1 MLIKDLFNE
10 TLRRLEWSKD
20 RNLEPVIIEGSSG
33 IEARFPV
40 DKTLAYVIKI
50 DEIAGKG
57 ALIKSFFPDG
67 DPHHCIGIP
76 GVSSE
81 EAASIIKAAALI
93 VFGRLPA
100 SKEEKKAPR

>member
-10 TLRRLEWSKD
+10 TIRRLEWSKD
-20 RNLEPVIIEGSSG
+20 RNLEPVIEECLSG

-40 DKTLAYVIKI
+40 DKSLAYVIRI

-57 ALIKSFFPDG
+57 VLIKSFFPDG

-76 GVSSE
+76 DISFE
-81 EAASIIKAAALI
+81 QAASIINAAALI
-93 VFGRLPA
+93 VYGRLIT
-100 SKEEKKAPR
+100 SKEKKKVSR